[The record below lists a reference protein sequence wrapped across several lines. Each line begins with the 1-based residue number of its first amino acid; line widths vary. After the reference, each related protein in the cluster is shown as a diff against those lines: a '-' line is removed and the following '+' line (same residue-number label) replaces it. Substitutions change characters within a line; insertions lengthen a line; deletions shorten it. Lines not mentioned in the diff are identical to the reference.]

1 MSDTLVINAEFRQQ
15 VGKGASRRLR
25 NQGGKVP
32 GILYGAGEEAMPL
45 TMDYNDLSKIMQDE
59 AFYSQILEIKV
70 QDKSQQAIL
79 RDVQRNP
86 SSERVT
92 HLDFLRITADK
103 PIQVSIPLHFV
114 NEEDCVGVKTEGGSI
129 THNLNEVEIV
139 SLPADLPEFI
149 EVDMTNLELNAS
161 IHLSDLE
168 LPEAVSIVAL
178 GLGEDHD
185 ITVAS
190 VVPIRI
196 VEEEEPIEVTD
207 DEDADGEISD
217 AADGT
222 EEAGEAG
229 EEGTEE
235 E

>member
-222 EEAGEAG
+222 EEAGE
-229 EEGTEE
+229 EGTEE

>member
-196 VEEEEPIEVTD
+196 VEEEEPIEGTD

-222 EEAGEAG
+222 EEAGE
-229 EEGTEE
+229 EGTEE

>member
-1 MSDTLVINAEFRQQ
+1 MSDTLVITAEFRQQ

-25 NQGGKVP
+25 KQGDKVP
-32 GILYGAGEEAMPL
+32 GILYGAGEEAVPL
-45 TMDYNDLSKIMQDE
+45 TMDYKDLFKVMQDE
-59 AFYSQILEIKV
+59 AFYSQILEIKIS
-70 QDKSQQAIL
+70 DKSQQAIL
-79 RDVQRNP
+79 RDVQRSP
-86 SSERVT
+86 ASERVT

-129 THNLNEVEIV
+129 SHNLNEVEIV

-149 EVDMTNLELNAS
+149 EVDMAELELNES

-178 GLGEDHD
+178 ALGEDHD

-190 VVPIRI
+190 VLPARTI
-196 VEEEEPIEVTD
+196 EEDQEQIEATDEEI
-207 DEDADGEISD
+207 DGDTSD
-217 AADGT
+217 
-222 EEAGEAG
+222 EAGEAG
-229 EEGTEE
+229 EEASEE

>member
-86 SSERVT
+86 STERVT

-196 VEEEEPIEVTD
+196 VEEEEPIEGTD

-222 EEAGEAG
+222 EEAGE
-229 EEGTEE
+229 EGTEE

>member
-86 SSERVT
+86 STERVT

-222 EEAGEAG
+222 EEAGE
-229 EEGTEE
+229 EGTEE

>member
-1 MSDTLVINAEFRQQ
+1 MSDTLVIKAEFRQQ

-25 NQGGKVP
+25 KQGGKVP

-45 TMDYNDLSKIMQDE
+45 TIDYNDLTKVMEDE

-79 RDVQRNP
+79 RDVQRSP
-86 SSERVT
+86 ASERVT

-103 PIQVSIPLHFV
+103 PIQVSIPLHFI

-149 EVDMTNLELNAS
+149 EVDMINVELNGS
-161 IHLSDLE
+161 LHLSDLE
-168 LPEAVSIVAL
+168 LPESVSIVAL
-178 GLGEDHD
+178 SLGEDHD
-185 ITVAS
+185 TTVAS
-190 VVPIRI
+190 VVPVRI
-196 VEEEEPIEVTD
+196 VEEDEPIEGTD
-207 DEDADGEISD
+207 EEGVDGEISD
-217 AADGT
+217 AEDGT
-222 EEAGEAG
+222 EEAGD
-229 EEGTEE
+229 EGSEE